1 MRLRLVSGSVGGWVN
16 TPTMNLLG
24 DYEVWMRSWGA
35 STTTIRA
42 RLKVMNRR
50 LLEWGDPSNVTTLTM
65 SNWLASSGFA
75 PWTRITY
82 YNHLKS
88 FFGWLAE
95 TGVIDV
101 DPTVALRTPRQP
113 RDLPRPL
120 TSDEVSRVMEAAT
133 GDLRSWLLL
142 GLLAGLRAHEIAKL
156 RGEDVDERS
165 IYVVGKGGQQ
175 AFIPTHPALWVLAQS
190 YPRQGWWFPA
200 LAASGLPHVQP
211 ATITARTTRLFRRL
225 GIEGSSHR
233 ARHTYATQLLRNGA
247 NIRVVQ
253 TLMRHE
259 SLATTARYTAVDEGE
274 RMLAI
279 AGLLVA

>member
-1 MRLRLVSGSVGGWVN
+1 M
-16 TPTMNLLG
+16 MDLLG
-24 DYEVWMRSWGA
+24 DYEMWMRSWGA

-42 RLKVMNRR
+42 RIKVMSRR
-50 LLEWGDPSNVTTLTM
+50 LAEWGDPANVTTLAM

-95 TGVIDV
+95 TGVIAV

-113 RDLPRPL
+113 KDLPRPL
-120 TSDEVSRVMEAAT
+120 TCDEVAQVLAEAT
-133 GDLRSWLLL
+133 GDLRTWLLL
-142 GLLAGLRAHEIAKL
+142 GLLAGLRAHEIAKV

-165 IYVVGKGGQQ
+165 IFVVGKGGQQ
-175 AFIPTHPALWVLAQS
+175 AFIPTHPDLWVLAQS

-200 LAASGLPHVQP
+200 GGVSGLPHVQP
-211 ATITARTTRLFRRL
+211 ATVTARATRLFRQL

-259 SLATTARYTAVDEGE
+259 SLATTARYTAVDEAE
-274 RMLAI
+274 RALAI
-279 AGLLVA
+279 AGLSAA